1 MATVI
6 QQTSETPA
14 NAARNPFDPAT
25 YTKDVPSPSLDQPPS
40 LYPAMKRRRLN
51 QATPAS
57 GSQTSAS
64 RWFNSVNQNVVHSR
78 QSNSDLDREHLRS
91 IKSHQLTYYTGEP
104 PFYLNR
110 QVHGPTPAQI
120 TTDPYFRDTQVPV
133 TKEDSENED
142 LRGVID
148 DLTVEIKRLRQMLRE
163 RRQQYD
169 PQLDRDKIL
178 EVRTCGLMP
187 ERKRELEV
195 ILQKF
200 ASTIRDVSPGPSKTP
215 GDESARHTSSC
226 ALPELTTQKVAS
238 YPPTDSAYAS
248 LSTSSRTSAR
258 PSNETKGEMERIRGS
273 KNSNIKSYLHDIPD
287 SLLPKHSPIMSEES
301 KMRLVVRR
309 LEQLFTGK
317 NAVPGEH
324 SQPLQQ
330 QKVSESAAT
339 ADRDNSHLL
348 NRYMRPEGAREAH
361 IIPVSA
367 KMDLDLPK
375 VNPGFKPPL
384 ESNSESEKS
393 SDGRSAS
400 GNRSPDQRPTRPLDL
415 DIHRAQ
421 VAEENVEYIR
431 HLGLPTPT
439 GQHDPEHPDDGW
451 LYLNLLI
458 SMAQLH
464 TINVTPAFVRKSIA
478 HLSTKFELS
487 TDARKIR
494 WKEFRRGIESS
505 DDSDSCAEIA
515 VGSSPDLVNRPR
527 TSKVTSGNASSDN
540 VASSGSPNEG
550 VSRTLQSLSSERH
563 PCTNPTDISIQPP
576 KLTGTSKPESSFDY
590 KPILVEDPAT
600 LHSTIVYDDLDI
612 ASAQGV
618 DEATGQDLN
627 RQADGMNHNYARR
640 FEEDGPIIYYKNPLF
655 YCDMSGNK
663 QARRSNVAKMS
674 SVSEHVLGVPV
685 PTAWVNEEYDE
696 QSLIHVGNT
705 YNNSAIDDKL
715 PSLDLIPLTD
725 VVDCQDDSLELPASG
740 IGGVL
745 PDDHFMLRVQL
756 KRRRTPV
763 ENAHGSA
770 RRRFCQT
777 RPSIEDERLTTTRVN
792 LPASKLP
799 PPSYMFIPLSS
810 ESSAGLDSGG
820 SFSEDP
826 DDSDVG
832 FLEEVYPNR
841 SAMLKRFPTD
851 SSTQH
856 RATGEEGELIDSYES
871 PDTPDSSQGENP
883 YADADGDSG
892 FDRAAVLERP
902 LGIITGSLAV
912 TVGAGSA
919 ASVVSNCSV
928 LSSRST
934 A

>member
-1 MATVI
+1 
-6 QQTSETPA
+6 
-14 NAARNPFDPAT
+14 
-25 YTKDVPSPSLDQPPS
+25 
-40 LYPAMKRRRLN
+40 
-51 QATPAS
+51 
-57 GSQTSAS
+57 
-64 RWFNSVNQNVVHSR
+64 
-78 QSNSDLDREHLRS
+78 
-91 IKSHQLTYYTGEP
+91 
-104 PFYLNR
+104 
-110 QVHGPTPAQI
+110 
-120 TTDPYFRDTQVPV
+120 
-133 TKEDSENED
+133 
-142 LRGVID
+142 VID

-169 PQLDRDKIL
+169 PQLDRDKIF

-187 ERKRELEV
+187 ERKCELEV

-215 GDESARHTSSC
+215 GDESARNTSSY
-226 ALPELTTQKVAS
+226 ALPELKTQKVAS

-248 LSTSSRTSAR
+248 LSISSRTSAR
-258 PSNETKGEMERIRGS
+258 PSNETKGEIEQIRGS

-287 SLLPKHSPIMSEES
+287 SLLPKHSPIMSDES

-367 KMDLDLPK
+367 RMDLDLPK
-375 VNPGFKPPL
+375 VKPCYKQPL

-421 VAEENVEYIR
+421 VAEENIEYIR

-487 TDARKIR
+487 KDARKIR
-494 WKEFRRGIESS
+494 WKGFHRGIESS
-505 DDSDSCAEIA
+505 EDSDSCAEIA
-515 VGSSPDLVNRPR
+515 VGSSPDLVNGPR
-527 TSKVTSGNASSDN
+527 TSKGTSGNASSDN

-550 VSRTLQSLSSERH
+550 VSRTFQSLSSERH
-563 PCTNPTDISIQPP
+563 PCTNPTDISMQPP
-576 KLTGTSKPESSFDY
+576 KLMGASRPESSFDY

-600 LHSTIVYDDLDI
+600 LQSTIVYDDLDI
-612 ASAQGV
+612 ASAKGV
-618 DEATGQDLN
+618 DEATGQDSS
-627 RQADGMNHNYARR
+627 RQADGMNDNYAGR

-663 QARRSNVAKMS
+663 QAHRSNVAKMS
-674 SVSEHVLGVPV
+674 SVSEHILGVPV

-696 QSLIHVGNT
+696 QSSVHVSNT
-705 YNNSAIDDKL
+705 FND
-715 PSLDLIPLTD
+715 
-725 VVDCQDDSLELPASG
+725 SG

-756 KRRRTPV
+756 KRRRSPV
-763 ENAHGSA
+763 ENAHGLA
-770 RRRFCQT
+770 RRRFGQT
-777 RPSIEDERLTTTRVN
+777 RPLIEEERLATTRVN

-810 ESSAGLDSGG
+810 ESSAGLESGG
-820 SFSEDP
+820 SLSEDP
-826 DDSDVG
+826 DDSDAE
-832 FLEEVYPNR
+832 FLEEVHPNR

-856 RATGEEGELIDSYES
+856 RATGEEGELINFYES
-871 PDTPDSSQGENP
+871 TDISDSSQGENP

-902 LGIITGSLAV
+902 FGIITGSLAV

-928 LSSRST
+928 LSGRST